1 MTRSDLLSSC
11 AYCAV
16 GALSL
21 AAAPAQAAGTA
32 AGTVIT
38 NQVTVDYTV
47 GGVNQNDVTA
57 STDVTVDRKVDV
69 TVAATTDT
77 SVTPGAANQAVGFI
91 VTNLSNDALDFQIGA
106 AQAVGDDFDV
116 TAPLAYYRDDTG
128 AGTLGQFD
136 AADDAVT
143 HIDALAADGSVRI
156 FVVTPQVPGTA
167 TDSQIAGITLTAT
180 ARANDGGATLGAAL
194 ANAASNTAGVDTIFA
209 DGQGISDGVRDAAY
223 SATEQFVV
231 ATAAITATKASR
243 VIAGVNEFAAGAAIP
258 GATVEFC
265 ITVSNNG
272 SASATALTITDTL
285 PGALSFADGVWVG
298 GADCNTRG
306 ADTGSEA
313 GGTVT
318 GTIGTLAVGA
328 SQTVIFEA
336 TIN

>member
-1 MTRSDLLSSC
+1 MATVMKRKTKSELTS
-11 AYCAV
+11 
-16 GALSL
+16 GADILV
-21 AAAPAQAAGTA
+21 QAL
-32 AGTVIT
+32 I
-38 NQVTVDYTV
+38 N
-47 GGVNQNDVTA
+47 
-57 STDVTVDRKVDV
+57 
-69 TVAATTDT
+69 
-77 SVTPGAANQAVGFI
+77 
-91 VTNLSNDALDFQIGA
+91 
-106 AQAVGDDFDV
+106 
-116 TAPLAYYRDDTG
+116 
-128 AGTLGQFD
+128 
-136 AADDAVT
+136 
-143 HIDALAADGSVRI
+143 H
-156 FVVTPQVPGTA
+156 
-167 TDSQIAGITLTAT
+167 
-180 ARANDGGATLGAAL
+180 
-194 ANAASNTAGVDTIFA
+194 GVDTIFA
-209 DGQGISDGVRDAAY
+209 DGLGISDGVRDAAY

-285 PGALSFADGVWVG
+285 PGALSFADGVGVG
-298 GADCNTRG
+298 GADCNNRG